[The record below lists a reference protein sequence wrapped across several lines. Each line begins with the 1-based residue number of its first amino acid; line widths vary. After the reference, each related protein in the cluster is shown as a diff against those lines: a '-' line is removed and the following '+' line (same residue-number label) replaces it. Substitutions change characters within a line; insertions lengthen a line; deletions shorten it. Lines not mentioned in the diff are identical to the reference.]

1 MRRLPNPQWVSP
13 QRQALTLEFVM
24 NETSYQPHP
33 SLRLLA
39 ALLATALASCSVGPD
54 YHRPTVPTPTAY
66 KSATGAE
73 TAAPQLGQDW
83 WQLFNDPQL
92 DLLEDEAL
100 KENQSIQAAMA
111 SVEQER
117 AAAKGIMSAFY
128 PVISFDPSVTR
139 EHTSANVN
147 VNNFSNGST
156 FTNYLLPFDLTYEV
170 DIWGQ
175 VRRSVESANAQVR
188 ASQAEL
194 EVVRQTLEADL
205 AQDYFTLRSYDTQ
218 YKTLSDTVA
227 TYQKQLDLTNVQF
240 HAGLESEGDVAS
252 AEALLDATKTQ
263 QLEIGRQRDEE
274 EFAIAIL
281 LNHAPADFT
290 LAANAL
296 DVEPPV
302 IPAGLPADL
311 LLRRPDVAEAEASLA
326 AASAQIG
333 VAVSEFY
340 PQLSLTGDAGFESI
354 KSSNLLDWSSRIWSL
369 GPSVSFPLFNGGKL
383 SANLDQQQAVYKQ
396 LVAQYRI
403 QVLSAYQDVENS
415 LTDLHSRADE
425 AKDQDAAVAASQ
437 DYVRLTQLQYQ
448 QGLIDYLTVIDADRT
463 LLTNQLTAEQ
473 ILNERL
479 VSSVLLM
486 KALGG
491 GWDGDKPPPAH

>member
-1 MRRLPNPQWVSP
+1 MNDLPHRPS
-13 QRQALTLEFVM
+13 
-24 NETSYQPHP
+24 TSF
-33 SLRLLA
+33 RLLTTLFA
-39 ALLATALASCSVGPD
+39 SVLAGCSVGPD
-54 YHRPTVPTPTAY
+54 YHRPTVPTPAAF
-66 KSATGAE
+66 KSATTAE
-73 TAAPQLGQDW
+73 TAASQLGHDW
-83 WQLFNDPQL
+83 WKLFNDPQL
-92 DLLEDEAL
+92 DNLEDEAL
-100 KENQSIQAAMA
+100 QENQSILGAMA
-111 SVEQER
+111 SVEEER
-117 AAAKGIMSAFY
+117 AAAKGVRSAFY
-128 PVISFDPSVTR
+128 PAISFDPSVTR
-139 EHTSANVN
+139 EHTSANAN
-147 VNNFSNGST
+147 INPNNSSNGST

-175 VRRSVESANAQVR
+175 VRRSVEAANAQVQ
-188 ASQAEL
+188 ASQADL

-218 YKTLSDTVA
+218 YKTLTDTVA
-227 TYQKQLDLTNVQF
+227 SYQKQLDLTNVQF
-240 HAGLESEGDVAS
+240 KAGLESEGDVAS

-263 QLEIGRQRDEE
+263 QLEIGRERDEE

-281 LNHAPADFT
+281 LNRAPSDFT
-290 LAANAL
+290 LAASSVDL
-296 DVEPPV
+296 EPPV

-311 LLRRPDVAEAEASLA
+311 LRRRPDVAAAEASLA

-383 SANLDQQQAVYKQ
+383 TANLEQQQAVYKQ

-425 AKDQDAAVAASQ
+425 AKAQNAAVAASQ

-448 QGLIDYLTVIDADRT
+448 QGLVDYLTVIDADRT
-463 LLTNQLTAEQ
+463 LLSNQLAAEQ

-479 VSSVLLM
+479 VSTVLLM
-486 KALGG
+486 KAIGG

>member
-1 MRRLPNPQWVSP
+1 MNAKPPRSFHSFRLS
-13 QRQALTLEFVM
+13 
-24 NETSYQPHP
+24 
-33 SLRLLA
+33 A
-39 ALLATALASCSVGPD
+39 ALFALALAGCSVGPD
-54 YHRPTVPTPTAY
+54 YHRPTVPTPTAF
-66 KSATGAE
+66 KSATEADK
-73 TAAPQLGQDW
+73 AAPQLGQEW
-83 WQLFNDPQL
+83 WKLFNDPDL
-92 DLLEDEAL
+92 DKLEAQAL

-111 SVEQER
+111 SVEEAR
-117 AAAKGIMSAFY
+117 AAAKGVKSAFY
-128 PVISFDPSVTR
+128 PAISFDPSVTR
-139 EHTSANVN
+139 EHTSANSN
-147 VNNFSNGST
+147 PGGFSSAGTTYN
-156 FTNYLLPFDLTYEV
+156 NYLLPFDLTYEV

-175 VRRSVESANAQVR
+175 VRRSVEAANAQVQ
-188 ASQAEL
+188 ASQADL

-205 AQDYFTLRSYDTQ
+205 AQDYFTLRSYDAQ
-218 YKTLSDTVA
+218 YQTLADTVA

-240 HAGLESEGDVAS
+240 HAGLESEADVAS

-263 QLEIGRQRDEE
+263 LLETGRERDEE
-274 EFAIAIL
+274 EYAIAIL
-281 LNHAPADFT
+281 LNHAPADFS
-290 LAANAL
+290 LPPNPL
-296 DVEPPV
+296 NFEPPA

-311 LLRRPDVAEAEASLA
+311 LRRRPDVAEAEASLA

-383 SANLDQQQAVYKQ
+383 SANLEQQQAVYNQ
-396 LVAQYRI
+396 LLAQYRS

-425 AKDQDAAVAASQ
+425 AKAQAAAVVASQ
-437 DYVRLTQLQYQ
+437 DYVRLTQLQFQ
-448 QGLIDYLTVIDADRT
+448 QGLVDYLTVIDADRT

-479 VSSVLLM
+479 VSTVLLI

-491 GWDGDKPPPAH
+491 GWDGTAAAPGR